1 MARTANPAAAAMRP
15 TSAATDATAMQYR
28 VRAID
33 AQQQIQTLLLEALD
47 DADART
53 QALTQRLAPISVIQ
67 CNRLAIGGAKRFP
80 LLLFVQELQALLAAG
95 LSVVEALE
103 TLIEKDPLPQR
114 RAVLARLAQHLR
126 EGQRLSAAMRQ
137 QSAVFPPLFVGVVQ
151 AAENTSDLP
160 RALSRY
166 IEYEAR
172 LEAVRHQVVSA
183 AIYPAILLVVGG
195 AVSLFLLGYVVPRFA
210 SVYQSSGRELP
221 WASQLLMAWGQF
233 AGEHA
238 AWLLTAFGAGMAAIF
253 WFARRQIASGG
264 WWRALRLLPGAKSR
278 LDILE
283 LSRLY
288 LTLGMLLEG
297 GIAVQHALKLSA
309 AVVDTQR
316 QRALAEVKAAV
327 QSGESMSVALEQHG
341 LSTPVALRLLRVGE
355 QSGQLGQMLTR
366 TAAFYDGETTRWME
380 RFTKTFEPVL
390 MAAIGLVIGLIVI
403 LLYMPVFDLAG
414 SLQ

>member
-1 MARTANPAAAAMRP
+1 
-15 TSAATDATAMQYR
+15 MQYQ
-28 VRAID
+28 VRALD
-33 AQQQIQTLLLEALD
+33 SQQQIHTLLLEALD
-47 DADART
+47 EADARA
-53 QALTQRLAPISVIQ
+53 QALTQRLTPISVAQ
-67 CNRLAIGGAKRFP
+67 RKGLGMSSGTAFR

-95 LSVVEALE
+95 LSVIESLD
-103 TLIEKDPLPQR
+103 TLIEKDPVPAR
-114 RAVLARLAQHLR
+114 RAVLTRLAQQLR

-137 QSAVFPPLFVGVVQ
+137 QPAVFPPLFVGVVQ

-160 RALSRY
+160 RALLRY
-166 IEYEAR
+166 IEYETR
-172 LEAVRHQVVSA
+172 VEAVRHQVVSA

-195 AVSLFLLGYVVPRFA
+195 GVSLFLLGYVVPRFA
-210 SVYQSSGRELP
+210 SVYQSSGRDLP

-233 AGEHA
+233 AGEYS
-238 AWLLTAFGAGMAAIF
+238 AWLFTAFALAVGSAI
-253 WFARRQIASGG
+253 WFARQQIASGG
-264 WWRALRLLPGAKSR
+264 WWRALRLLPGAKPR
-278 LDILE
+278 LEILE

-309 AVVDTQR
+309 AVIDSQKQSALDAV
-316 QRALAEVKAAV
+316 RATVE
-327 QSGESMSVALEQHG
+327 SGDSLSVALERYG

-355 QSGQLGQMLTR
+355 QSGQLGHMLMR
-366 TAAFYDGETTRWME
+366 TAAFYEGETTRWIE
-380 RFTKTFEPVL
+380 RFTKAFEPVL